1 MCRCQIA
8 DNCIVNT
15 LDPASRQN
23 GVATSRLNKRADSN
37 GQLRTMAAP
46 ANVDAP
52 LWNVSS
58 AEERRE
64 LLNGN
69 EVADSDTR
77 RQSTSDILMQYQV
90 KEDSITSRGIR
101 MFPDTTKLVGREE
114 ISLGKK
120 AITTTQA
127 GLLDKLDDKYGS
139 YDGTAT
145 LTALAVSASMRAD
158 TRFPSVTADIAR
170 GIDISVPGKEDGH
183 NDAFR
188 HAYMSAMLTNE
199 YGVGFADAFGT
210 AHEGV
215 PGNSAHKEA
224 MDLYNNE
231 VGRRIA
237 VENPDASSSDMADL
251 IHRAIDDGEAVV
263 INETGKLAYSD
274 EVDVGKT
281 GVPDSY
287 TLDSFAS
294 PPAWDPAK

>member
-1 MCRCQIA
+1 M
-8 DNCIVNT
+8 NT
-15 LDPASRQN
+15 LDQASRQN
-23 GVATSRLNKRADSN
+23 GLAPNRLNKRADTN

-46 ANVDAP
+46 ENVDTP

-58 AEERRE
+58 VAERRE

-69 EVADSDTR
+69 ETADSNSK

-101 MFPDTTKLVGREE
+101 MFPDTTRLMGTDE

-127 GLLDKLDDKYGS
+127 GLLDKLDEKYGS
-139 YDGTAT
+139 FDGTAT
-145 LTALAVSASMRAD
+145 LTALAVSASMSAD
-158 TRFPSVTADIAR
+158 TRFPSVTADMVH
-170 GIDISVPGKEDGH
+170 GIEVSVAGKEDGH

-188 HAYMSAMLTNE
+188 HAYMSAMLTRE
-199 YGVGFADAFGT
+199 YGAGFADAFGT

-237 VENPDASSSDMADL
+237 VENPNASSSDMADL

-263 INETGKLAYSD
+263 INETGKLVYSD
-274 EVDVGKT
+274 EVAVGKT

-287 TLDSFAS
+287 TLDSFTS